1 MINREQLEQ
10 ELKSDRALKV
20 MPNAQKR
27 VIIPVDKGIKFPKI
41 PYITWNGDK
50 ATGFGLLF
58 INETDQRSQFLEQEI
73 GVIIAHEGL
82 CPMGKNQQMILRSEA
97 ILQYFRDHPKAMKDQ
112 EHVKQTIEFL
122 QEHVFRHA
130 LDDVSLWD
138 GSAVPDIWSSDDL
151 WLKQNFKPEDIYTKD
166 GALKPVISAAK
177 CGDDCFD
184 AVFLGPNA
192 FIEGLGKTGKNGS
205 WVIDQHGVKNLCTD
219 EVFKQTY
226 QLIAKK
232 TEKNR

>member
-20 MPNAQKR
+20 IPNAQKR
-27 VIIPVDKGIKFPKI
+27 VIIPVHKGVKFPKI
-41 PYITWNGDK
+41 PYITWSGDN
-50 ATGFGLLF
+50 ASGFGMLF

-73 GVIIAHEGL
+73 GILIAHEGL
-82 CPMGKNQQMILRSEA
+82 CPMGRNQQMILRSDA
-97 ILQYFRDHPKAMKDQ
+97 VMQYFREHGNAMCDQ
-112 EHVKQTIEFL
+112 KHVEQTIDFL
-122 QEHVFRHA
+122 QENVFKHA
-130 LDDVSLWD
+130 DCDVNLWD
-138 GSAVPDIWSSDDL
+138 NEAAPDMWSSDTL
-151 WLKQNFKPEDIYTKD
+151 WLKENFGPEDIYTKD

-177 CGDDCFD
+177 RVNHCFD

-205 WVIDQHGVKNLCTD
+205 WVIDQNGVRNLCTE
-219 EVFKQTY
+219 EVFQQTY
-226 QLIAKK
+226 QLINKK